1 MRNNRSSAERME
13 AKKSTSKRRNASSS
27 LVGNSKSGQATEP
40 GLCVGGW
47 TPDGLSRAEA
57 NAKATTL

>member
-1 MRNNRSSAERME
+1 ME
-13 AKKSTSKRRNASSS
+13 AKKSTSKRKNASSS

-40 GLCVGGW
+40 GLCVGGR